1 MNIVDALA
9 KMFNPQSG
17 DETIALLILTLG
29 SFLLGILLFWLI
41 FSLPKALAARRRIKI
56 LEQDLEK
63 ITKDHKEIQEEH
75 KVATA
80 RIENLESDLARS
92 QNELALQ
99 VSKNV
104 GTANELELAN
114 TRLYQAQKQEA
125 NAKDEYNELKRLYK
139 YAQIAITE
147 SEKIAEIAQIGQKQ
161 LQLQLDQ
168 ARLQTNQHELDRK
181 QAADQAVQLQQQAEQ
196 SRERISQLEQQLERT
211 ESELQQHRNLVAI
224 LQPKVDQAN
233 QWHSQVEQLQQ
244 QLQQLQQ
251 SAQQAQNQLHNYTDK
266 EQKEQAREQQ
276 DSQLMQQYLAQAEIN
291 MNGNP
296 FFDTIDKSELIEDE
310 ALLQENLQKL
320 DEKAK
325 AHTEIFAEEIHLL
338 TEEDHER
345 FARLTEQANDAMLM
359 PGFYGEIDP
368 STFVIHRDDD
378 DDRPVDDDER
388 IARMIEI
395 AEANLATSPLHNPI
409 PTEELIEDPA
419 ALARN
424 LANMPQLEDDTI
436 EVIVVPSEEESLQ
449 MQKALDYAQLALQA
463 EGFYTTIAPEKL
475 IETPAAN
482 ANNTSSIVIDPKYK
496 TEIERS
502 VVSDLHRIGAP
513 RPVDGR
519 RDDLK
524 QINGIGT
531 FIEQKLHHFGIY
543 TIEQI
548 SRFDDAFIARLTA
561 AIGFAEDAIQRDQ
574 WVQQAKDILG
584 SR

>member
-1 MNIVDALA
+1 
-9 KMFNPQSG
+9 MFNPQSG

-41 FSLPKALAARRRIKI
+41 FSLPKALAARRTIKI
-56 LEQDLEK
+56 QAQDLEK
-63 ITKDHKEIQEEH
+63 LSKDHKDLQEEH
-75 KVATA
+75 KIVSA
-80 RIENLESDLARS
+80 RVDNLESDLARS
-92 QNELALQ
+92 QGELAVQ
-99 VSKNV
+99 ISKNV
-104 GTANELELAN
+104 ATANELELAN
-114 TRLYQAQKQEA
+114 TKLYQAQKQEA
-125 NAKDEYNELKRLYK
+125 NAKDEYSELKRLYK

-168 ARLQTNQHELDRK
+168 ARLQANQHDLDRK
-181 QAADQAVQLQQQAEQ
+181 QAADQAVQLQQQTEQ
-196 SRERISQLEQQLERT
+196 NRERLSQLEQQLERS
-211 ESELQQHRNLVAI
+211 ENELQQHRNLVAI

-244 QLQQLQQ
+244 QLLQVRQ
-251 SAQQAQNQLHNYTDK
+251 SAQQTETQLHNYTDK
-266 EQKEQAREQQ
+266 ENQAQEREQQ
-276 DSQLMQQYLAQAEIN
+276 DLQTMQQYLAQAETN
-291 MNGNP
+291 MSGNP
-296 FFDTIDKSELIEDE
+296 FFDGVPESELIEDPA
-310 ALLQENLQKL
+310 ALEENLRQL

-325 AHTEIFAEEIHLL
+325 AHTEIFDEEIHLL
-338 TEEDHER
+338 TEEDNER
-345 FARLTEQANDAMLM
+345 FLRLSEQAQDALAM
-359 PGFYGEIDP
+359 PGFYQQIDP
-368 STFVIHRDDD
+368 STFVMHREDD

-395 AEANLATSPLHNPI
+395 AEANLAQSPLHNDI

-419 ALARN
+419 TLARN

-436 EVIVVPSEEESLQ
+436 EVIVVPTEEESLQ
-449 MQKALDYAQLALQA
+449 MQKALDYAHLALQA
-463 EGFYTTIAPEKL
+463 EGFYTTIAAEKL
-475 IETPAAN
+475 IETAADAAAN
-482 ANNTSSIVIDPKYK
+482 NISIVIDPKYK

-502 VVSDLHRIGAP
+502 VVSDLHRINAS

-548 SRFDDAFIARLTA
+548 SRFDDVFITKLTA

-574 WVQQAKDILG
+574 WVQQAREILANK
-584 SR
+584 